1 MPIYEIEGPDGKI
14 YEIEGPEGATL
25 EDLVGVINSQTAAP
39 AEPDNSL
46 QQWTGVATRA
56 LLPYGIAAAGG
67 AAAGAPFAGVGA
79 APGAAGGVLA
89 LGLGDIGTGIY
100 NLAATP
106 FGAPRMTLPSEAI
119 RQTYEMAGGPGTRKP
134 VTPEQRIF
142 SAGLEAATGAGGT
155 ARALNVLAPLARPG
169 LTRNVLTEMGRGT
182 RAQAVGGAGSGALTQ
197 TAIEGGETDPMKLFL
212 VSLAGGLGGTVAA
225 GRPARPLVTGRD
237 IRARAQQ
244 FYRQMEREGV
254 LFTPQAADDLANRL
268 ENTLVTLRGPTIA
281 REYRTAIEDQIRN
294 LRNRNYPDLSFE
306 ELETIRSNLGLIGRD
321 ATGRVVRGTPGEQAN
336 RLAGVIQDDLDD
348 WVTTA
353 GPAQV
358 TAGDPQVAATAV
370 REARRQWQ
378 NARKGEILEQVLA
391 RTETSRG
398 TRPKREELQARLA
411 PIVNDDRLMVKF
423 TPEEQEVLRS
433 LQSGNVTER
442 TLGLIGQLAPDLKT
456 GAGVTKLIGYLSVP
470 PTAAASLVDPAY
482 AATAGM
488 VGGAALA
495 SRALSNRMALR
506 RASDVAENVL
516 EGRAPPGLPER
527 TIRATG
533 RGAAYVPPVVLGSQA
548 TNNAFLTDAYGNVYD
563 ADGNRL
569 R

>member
-1 MPIYEIEGPDGKI
+1 MPIYEIQGPDGKI

-25 EDLVGVINSQTAAP
+25 DDLVGAINSQTAAP

-56 LLPYGIAAAGG
+56 LLPYGVAAGAG
-67 AAAGAPFAGVGA
+67 AAAGAPFGGVGA
-79 APGAAGGVLA
+79 VPGAAAGMLA
-89 LGLGDIGTGIY
+89 LGLGDIGTGVY

-106 FGAPRMTLPSEAI
+106 FGAPRATLPSEAI
-119 RQTYEMAGGPGTRKP
+119 RQLYETAGGPGTRKP
-134 VTPEQRIF
+134 ETMQQRVF

-155 ARALNVLAPLARPG
+155 AAALNRLAPLAREG
-169 LTRNVLTEMGRGT
+169 TLGRNVMTELGRGS
-182 RAQAVGGAGSGALTQ
+182 RAQAAGGAGAGGLTQ

-212 VSLAGGLGGTVAA
+212 ISLAGGVGGTLA
-225 GRPARPLVTGRD
+225 GGRTPRPLLTGEDVRNQ
-237 IRARAQQ
+237 ARQ
-244 FYRQMEREGV
+244 FYQRMEQEGV
-254 LFTPQAADDLANRL
+254 FFTPQAADDLANRL

-370 REARRQWQ
+370 RQARRQWQ

-398 TRPKREELQARLA
+398 SRPKIEDLQARLQ
-411 PIVNDDRLMVKF
+411 PIINDDRLMAKF
-423 TPEEQEVLRS
+423 TPDEQEVLSS
-433 LQSGNVTER
+433 LQSGNATEKALATFGR
-442 TLGLIGQLAPDLKT
+442 LAPDLKT
-456 GAGVTKLIGYLSVP
+456 GPGLAKLAAYLVPQTPAGSI
-470 PTAAASLVDPAY
+470 VDPNFGAVVG
-482 AATAGM
+482 T

-495 SRALSNRMALR
+495 SRALANRMALR

-516 EGRAPPGLPER
+516 AGGPPSLRDQTVRNTARVG
-527 TIRATG
+527 
-533 RGAAYVPPVVLGSQA
+533 AYVPPVVLGSEA
-548 TNNAFLTDAYGNVYD
+548 ANNAFLTDAYGRTYD
-563 ADGNRL
+563 AQGNRL